1 MDYSL
6 PTATEKLGKER
17 LQFLDAFKKASIH
30 TMLQMLKT
38 SQSGHPGGSLSCL
51 DFLAVLY
58 VFRLSS
64 TNEKVVFS
72 NGHISPGVYAVLAEL
87 GAVDKDELIK
97 TYRQYGSPFE
107 GHVTRHVPGIFFGTG
122 PLGVGISAAC
132 GMALASKKGDNEHIF
147 CSIGDGEMQEGQVHE
162 AALFAAKEK
171 LSNLTVFVDYNRVQ
185 LTDTLEKTCPI
196 DVSTFFSSKGWK
208 VVEIDGHDDEAIW
221 KALHSQSKKGRP
233 LAIIGTTIMGKGVEI
248 MEVDGKQL
256 KSDWHGKTPKPDEI
270 DAMLST
276 FSLSDTEREVMNAF
290 IAEREFKPVKETLE
304 PFGQLSDIEEG
315 EPILYSTD
323 KLTDCRSAYG
333 NALADLAKNNKN
345 ILAGSAD
352 LSGSVKT
359 SIMEKETPD
368 QYVEFGI
375 CEQNM
380 VSVAG
385 GLSLS
390 GYTPFVSTFGAFMSS
405 RAKDQA
411 RVNDINHANV
421 KMVSTHCGLSVGED
435 GPTHQAIDDA
445 GSFIGMFN
453 TGVCE
458 PADPN
463 HCDRIIRYVGTHYGN
478 FYVRMGRHKLP
489 VLTKEDGS
497 ILFDKDYVYQY
508 GKCELLRSG
517 NDITIVASG
526 ACVIETL
533 KARNTFAHPEK
544 VEIVIVSSIKKFDE
558 TLLKSLK
565 KTKKVITVEDH
576 NPYSGL
582 GAAVAFYAQTE
593 GISLDS
599 FQTLGVKEYQLSGKP
614 TELYRAAG
622 IDSEGI
628 LEQLKNIN

>member
-1 MDYSL
+1 MDFSI
-6 PTATEKLGKER
+6 PKATEKLGKDR
-17 LQFLDAFKKASIH
+17 LEFLATFKKASIH
-30 TMLQMLKT
+30 TMLQMLRT

-51 DFLAVLY
+51 DFLTVLY
-58 VFRLSS
+58 AFRLSA

-72 NGHISPGVYAVLAEL
+72 NGHISPGVYSVLAEL
-87 GAVDKDELIK
+87 GVIDREELIK
-97 TYRQYGSPFE
+97 TYRQFGSPFE

-122 PLGVGISAAC
+122 PLGVGISTAC
-132 GMALASKKGDNEHIF
+132 GMAFASKKGDNEQVF

-171 LSNLTVFVDYNRVQ
+171 LNNLTVFVDYNRVQ
-185 LTDTLEKTCPI
+185 LTDSLEKTCPI
-196 DVSTFFSSKGWK
+196 DPVSFFSSKGWK
-208 VVEIDGHDDEAIW
+208 VVEIDGHNGEQIW
-221 KALHSQSKKGRP
+221 KALHSQCKKGRP
-233 LAIIGTTIMGKGVEI
+233 LAIIAKTIMGKGVDM
-248 MEVDGKQL
+248 MEVDGKKL
-256 KSDWHGKTPKPDEI
+256 KSTWHGQTPKPEEI

-276 FSLSDTEREVMNAF
+276 FSLSDSEREVLNTF
-290 IAEREFKPVKETLE
+290 IAQRDFHPAREKFE
-304 PFGQLSDIEEG
+304 PFGQLLDLNAG
-315 EPILYSTD
+315 NPILYPID

-333 NALADLAKNNKN
+333 NALADLAKNNKD

-359 SIMEKETPD
+359 STMEKETPA
-368 QYVEFGI
+368 QYIEFGI

-411 RVNDINHANV
+411 RVNDLNHTNV

-435 GPTHQAIDDA
+435 GPTHQAIDDM
-445 GSFIGMFN
+445 GSFVGMFN

-463 HCDRIIRYVGTHYGN
+463 HCDRIIRYVGTHEGN
-478 FYVRMGRHKLP
+478 FYVRMGRHKIP
-489 VLTKEDGS
+489 VLTAEDGTVF
-497 ILFDKDYVYQY
+497 FDTNYVYQY
-508 GKCELLRSG
+508 GKCDLLRSG
-517 NDITIVASG
+517 TEVTIVATG
-526 ACVIETL
+526 ACVIEAL
-533 KARNTFAHPEK
+533 KAREKFAHPQK
-544 VEIVIVSSIKKFDE
+544 VEIIIASSIKKFDE

-582 GAAVAFYAQTE
+582 GAAVAFFAQLQ
-593 GISLDS
+593 GIALES
-599 FQTLGVKEYQLSGKP
+599 FVTLGAKEYQLSGKP
-614 TELYRAAG
+614 AELYHAAG

-628 LEQLKNIN
+628 LSALSSNS

>member
-1 MDYSL
+1 MDYTL
-6 PTATEKLGKER
+6 PAETEKLGKDR
-17 LQFLDAFKKASIH
+17 LEFLSTFKKASIH

-58 VFRLSS
+58 AFRLSS

-132 GMALASKKGDNEHIF
+132 GMALSSKKGDNEHIF

-196 DVSTFFSSKGWK
+196 DVSAFFSSKGWK
-208 VVEIDGHDDEAIW
+208 VLEIDGHDDEAIW
-221 KALHSQSKKGRP
+221 KALHSQCKKGRP
-233 LAIIGTTIMGKGVEI
+233 LAIIGTTIMGKGVEM
-248 MEVDGKQL
+248 MEVDGRQL
-256 KSDWHGKTPKPDEI
+256 KSDWHGKTPKPEEI

-276 FSLSDTEREVMNAF
+276 FALSDSERETMNAF
-290 IAEREFKPVKETLE
+290 IAEREFKPVKETFE
-304 PFGQLSDIEEG
+304 PFGQLSDIQAG
-315 EPILYSTD
+315 EPIIYPVD

-333 NALADLAKNNKN
+333 NALADLAKNNKD

-359 SIMEKETPD
+359 ATMEKETPD
-368 QYVEFGI
+368 QYIEFGI

-463 HCDRIIRYVGTHYGN
+463 HCDRIIRYVASHYGN

-497 ILFDKDYVYQY
+497 IFFDKDYVYQY

-517 NDITIVASG
+517 TDITIIATG
-526 ACVIETL
+526 ACVIEAL
-533 KARNTFAHPEK
+533 KARDAFTNPEK
-544 VEIVIVSSIKKFDE
+544 VEIIITSSIKKFDE

-582 GAAVAFYAQTE
+582 GTAIAFYTQTE
-593 GISLDS
+593 GVSLDL
-599 FQTLGVKEYQLSGKP
+599 FQTLGAKEYQLSGKP
-614 TELYRAAG
+614 AELYRAAG

-628 LEQLKNIN
+628 GKALKDL

>member
-1 MDYSL
+1 MDYTL
-6 PTATEKLGKER
+6 PKATEKLGKDR
-17 LQFLDAFKKASIH
+17 LEFIETFKKSCIH

-58 VFRLSS
+58 AFQLSA

-87 GAVDKDELIK
+87 GTIEKQKLID
-97 TYRQYGSPFE
+97 TYRQFGSPFE

-132 GMALASKKGDNEHIF
+132 GMALASKKANHEHVF

-185 LTDTLEKTCPI
+185 LTDSLEKTCPI
-196 DVSTFFSSKGWK
+196 DVAAFFSSKGWK
-208 VVEIDGHDDEAIW
+208 VLEIDGHNPEAIW
-221 KALHSQSKKGRP
+221 KALHSQCSKGRP
-233 LAIIGTTIMGKGVEI
+233 LAIVAKTIMGKGVDM
-248 MEVDGKQL
+248 MEVDGAKLQ
-256 KSDWHGKTPKPDEI
+256 STWHGKTPKPEEI

-276 FSLSDTEREVMNAF
+276 FSLSDAERETMNAF
-290 IAEREFKPVKETLE
+290 VADRDFHPVKETFE
-304 PFGQLSDIEEG
+304 PFGQLSDIDAGEE
-315 EPILYSTD
+315 ILYPAD

-333 NALADLAKNNKN
+333 NALADIALKNKDV
-345 ILAGSAD
+345 LAGSAD

-359 SIMEKETPD
+359 STMQKETPD
-368 QYVEFGI
+368 QYVEYGI

-390 GYTPFVSTFGAFMSS
+390 GYTPFVSTFGAFMTS

-411 RVNDINHANV
+411 RVNDLNHTNV

-435 GPTHQAIDDA
+435 GPTHQAIDDM
-445 GSFIGMFN
+445 GSFVGLFN

-463 HCDRIIRYVGTHYGN
+463 HCDRIIRYVASHYGN

-489 VLTKEDGS
+489 VLTNEDGS
-497 ILFDKDYVYQY
+497 IFFDKDYAYEY
-508 GKCELLRSG
+508 GKCDLLREGSE
-517 NDITIVASG
+517 ITIVATG
-526 ACVIETL
+526 ACVIEAL
-533 KARNTFAHPEK
+533 RAREASPHPEK
-544 VEIVIVSSIKKFDE
+544 VEIIITSSIKKFDE
-558 TLLKSLK
+558 TLLKSIK
-565 KTKKVITVEDH
+565 KTKNVITVEDH

-582 GAAVAFYAQTE
+582 GAAVAFFAQE
-593 GISLDS
+593 AGVSLET
-599 FQTLGVKEYQLSGKP
+599 FKTLGAKEYQLSGKP
-614 TELYRAAG
+614 AELYRAAG

-628 LEQLKNIN
+628 GKEIG

>member
-1 MDYSL
+1 MDYTL
-6 PTATEKLGKER
+6 PKATDKLGKDR
-17 LQFLDAFKKASIH
+17 LEFLSTFKKASIH

-51 DFLAVLY
+51 DFLTVLY
-58 VFRLSS
+58 AFRLSA

-72 NGHISPGVYAVLAEL
+72 NGHISPAVYSVLAEL
-87 GAVDKDELIK
+87 GAIDKDELIK

-132 GMALASKKGDNEHIF
+132 GMALANKKSDNGQVF

-196 DVSTFFSSKGWK
+196 DVVSFFTSKGWK
-208 VVEIDGHDDEAIW
+208 VVEIDGHNLEAIW
-221 KALHSQSKKGRP
+221 KAIHAQCSKGRP
-233 LAIIGTTIMGKGVEI
+233 LAIIAKTIMGKGVEM
-248 MEVDGKQL
+248 MEVDGAKL
-256 KSDWHGKTPKPDEI
+256 KSTWHGKTPKTEEI
-270 DAMLST
+270 DAMLPT
-276 FSLSDTEREVMNAF
+276 FSLSDSERETLNTF
-290 IAEREFKPVKETLE
+290 IAQQDFHPDKETFE
-304 PFGQLSDIEEG
+304 PFGQLSDIEGG
-315 EPILYSTD
+315 EPILYPTD

-333 NALADLAKNNKN
+333 NALADLAKRNKD
-345 ILAGSAD
+345 ILGGSAD

-359 SIMEKETPD
+359 ATMEKETPD
-368 QYVEFGI
+368 QYIEFGI

-411 RVNDINHANV
+411 RVNDLNHANV

-445 GSFIGMFN
+445 GSFVGMFN

-463 HCDRIIRYVGTHYGN
+463 HCDRIIRYVATHYGN

-497 ILFDKDYVYQY
+497 VFFDIDYVYQY
-508 GKCELLRSG
+508 GKCELLREG
-517 NDITIVASG
+517 TDITIVATG
-526 ACVIETL
+526 ACVIEAL
-533 KARNTFAHPEK
+533 KARDKFTNPEK
-544 VEIVIVSSIKKFDE
+544 VEIIITSSIKKFDE
-558 TLLKSLK
+558 VLLKSIK
-565 KTKKVITVEDH
+565 KTKHVMTVEDH

-582 GAAVAFYAQTE
+582 GAAVVFYAQTE
-593 GISLDS
+593 GVSLES
-599 FQTLGVKEYQLSGKP
+599 FQTLGAKQYQLSGKP
-614 TELYRAAG
+614 AELYSAAG

-628 LEQLKNIN
+628 LKALN